1 MSKCKPE
8 NEIISKKI
16 SQLRK
21 EAGLKQEQLAELVEE
36 IIRNQYPNKTN
47 QAGDRTVG
55 SWEQGKRRPT
65 FDYLMA
71 LSDIF
76 RVSIDVFRDDIT
88 DITLPHPIDK
98 PPQATDDTP
107 YYKGVPLRF
116 GSVKPVAEKAAMLDF
131 CEAYLSSLPSQY
143 FIKSTGQNSEYG
155 TGRYFWESK
164 IDMLMFIGITPP
176 LQGTHPGF
184 AFSVALAVD
193 EPLDEETISEFGCLQ
208 LTDEDDT
215 TWIYAP
221 IKCDAPFAFGDE
233 LSPQQKKAADTA
245 LKAIMQVARKVL
257 DKSLSEIFYEA

>member
-1 MSKCKPE
+1 MTLQEKVR
-8 NEIISKKI
+8 
-16 SQLRK
+16 LMRK
-21 EAGLKQEQLAELVEE
+21 TAGITQFEVAELARVS
-36 IIRNQYPNKTN
+36 T
-47 QAGDRTVG
+47 TSVG
-55 SWEQGKRRPT
+55 NWENGIKIPEL
-65 FDYLMA
+65 DNLIKLA
-71 LSDIF
+71 DIF
-76 RVSIDVFRDDIT
+76 GVSLDVFRQDAKS
-88 DITLPHPIDK
+88 LEMPHPYGKKLCECIKEDV
-98 PPQATDDTP
+98 PEENEDDES

-143 FIKSTGQNSEYG
+143 FIKGTGQNSKYG

-176 LQGTHPGF
+176 LRETHPGF

-208 LTDEDDT
+208 LTDEDD

-257 DKSLSEIFYEA
+257 DKSLSEIFHEA